1 MIETINNPDTALI
14 LLVDDSE
21 DIRIQVK
28 HYLASEGYRFI
39 EGTNGQ
45 EALTLFEQH
54 HPDLIMLDLAMPG
67 IDGIET
73 CARLRLLPGGEQVP
87 VLVLTA
93 MDDRESI
100 DNAFNAGADEY
111 VNKPVHWPVLR
122 HRIKSLLEVSRGKA
136 RLEAIEDLHML
147 QRIVTACTSTLK
159 LDEILQITLNE
170 ALAIAGLEG
179 GSICLKSA
187 DDTLHLV
194 AEKGASAETI
204 SNLTT
209 NGIKVGECLC
219 GSCAQDMNPLIL
231 WNREEVQNYSSRE
244 TQIGKDIRF
253 HASFAFVY
261 KEKCV
266 GILCVSTR
274 TDKKPSE
281 KSLKLLE
288 TMSAQVALTIENAR
302 L

>member
-209 NGIKVGECLC
+209 
-219 GSCAQDMNPLIL
+219 
-231 WNREEVQNYSSRE
+231 
-244 TQIGKDIRF
+244 T
-253 HASFAFVY
+253 
-261 KEKCV
+261 
-266 GILCVSTR
+266 T
-274 TDKKPSE
+274 TPSQ
-281 KSLKLLE
+281 
-288 TMSAQVALTIENAR
+288 A
-302 L
+302 